1 MCKYRRIHAYNV
13 ADAAL
18 LLYGFE
24 GPILGDDTK
33 HSCTLHSPFI
43 YVFMNAFVILGSD
56 MWGQRVK
63 NTELILAASMKNS
76 WAVLHKRWHWQ
87 VAAIQMSGWIIYHC
101 YLQLELQPGLPIL
114 HPKSYQSHDWWSHN
128 AEQKGTE
135 WSGLIYGSIPSVSSH
150 HYRNIATKTH
160 LSTASNQLFCSDI
173 IKHYFWAAIV

>member
-1 MCKYRRIHAYNV
+1 MRKYRRIHAYNV

-76 WAVLHKRWHWQ
+76 
-87 VAAIQMSGWIIYHC
+87 
-101 YLQLELQPGLPIL
+101 
-114 HPKSYQSHDWWSHN
+114 
-128 AEQKGTE
+128 
-135 WSGLIYGSIPSVSSH
+135 
-150 HYRNIATKTH
+150 
-160 LSTASNQLFCSDI
+160 
-173 IKHYFWAAIV
+173 